1 MNTKKTKLKFGVKK
15 PYKRNTLYRGSFA
28 YIKEQI
34 ERKVPD
40 GILSEKT
47 STHLHLEK

>member
-1 MNTKKTKLKFGVKK
+1 MKTKKTKLKFGVKK
-15 PYKRNTLYRGSFA
+15 PYKRNALYRGSLS

-34 ERKVPD
+34 ERKIPD
-40 GILSEKT
+40 GILTEKT